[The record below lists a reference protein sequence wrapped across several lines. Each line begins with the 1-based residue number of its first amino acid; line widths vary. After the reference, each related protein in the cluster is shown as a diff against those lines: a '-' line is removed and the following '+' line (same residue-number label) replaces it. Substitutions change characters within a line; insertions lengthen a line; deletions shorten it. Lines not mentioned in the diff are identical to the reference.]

1 MSPTHEHAHAPATP
15 PAEFWENRYAASD
28 RIWSGRPNATL
39 VDVAS
44 PLQPGR
50 ALDLGCGEGADAIWL
65 AQQGWQATGID
76 ISPSAVSRA
85 ASAALDAGLPVAR
98 ARFLV
103 QDLAEW
109 QPVER
114 YELVTASFLQS
125 PVALARDAVLRR
137 AAAAVDPGG
146 HLLVITHAAPPSWAA
161 GHDIAGH
168 RFLSPEQELAEL
180 ALDPTLW
187 STELAE
193 TRRRAV
199 TAPDGSPAT
208 LDDTVVLVRR
218 R

>member
-1 MSPTHEHAHAPATP
+1 MSPTHDHAHVPATP

-28 RIWSGRPNATL
+28 RIWSGRPNTTF
-39 VDVAS
+39 VEVVS
-44 PLQPGR
+44 PLPPGR

-76 ISPSAVSRA
+76 ISPSAVDRA

-125 PVALARDAVLRR
+125 PVALARGAVLRR
-137 AAAAVDPGG
+137 AAASVDPGG
-146 HLLVITHAAPPSWAA
+146 HLLVISHAAPPSWAA
-161 GHDIAGH
+161 GHDVAGH

-180 ALDPTLW
+180 ALDPALW